1 MYTSD
6 EFGRSRV
13 FVQNLNFLRLI
24 LDVPEQQFSVWLKAF
39 ENVGNYY
46 FSIYE
51 PDSRVFK
58 LPVSIIICFVFFYQP
73 VCLGK
78 MKNFFL
84 YHFFTI
90 MRIKYEINVL

>member
-58 LPVSIIICFVFFYQP
+58 LPVSINICFVFFLPTSLPWQNEEFLP
-73 VCLGK
+73 IS
-78 MKNFFL
+78 FF
-84 YHFFTI
+84 YD
-90 MRIKYEINVL
+90 YENKIRN